1 VLGVTGLEWPI
12 AKIFSA
18 MFSRVLFLLM
28 LASNI
33 GLAAWLWLSP
43 SAAATV
49 PPVHDAGVAP
59 LVLLSERSD
68 LVSNAAELA
77 ERPYSAAELG
87 ALDCHRL
94 GPFPSQADMRRAMS
108 ALTPITERI
117 QFSETRSIKSRGWWV
132 YMPAFPT
139 RDLALRNARA
149 LAAKGV
155 RDYYVVTAGDQQN
168 TISLG
173 LFRERS
179 NAENRRADLIGMGFD
194 AAMRERTDE
203 APEYW
208 LEYAVAPEQSFNW
221 KDRVPDANGITG
233 TPTACS

>member
-1 VLGVTGLEWPI
+1 
-12 AKIFSA
+12 
-18 MFSRVLFLLM
+18 MFTRLLFLLM
-28 LASNI
+28 FAANI

-43 SAAATV
+43 QAVAHT
-49 PPVHDAGVAP
+49 PPSHDAGVAQ
-59 LVLLSERSD
+59 LILLSERSD
-68 LVSNAAELA
+68 DVGNAAELA
-77 ERPYSAAELG
+77 DRPLSMAELG
-87 ALDCHRL
+87 ALTCTRI

-117 QFSETRSIKSRGWWV
+117 QFSETRAVKSRGWWV
-132 YMPAFPT
+132 YMPAFDT

-149 LAAKGV
+149 LAAKGI

-173 LFRERS
+173 LFRERG
-179 NAENRRADLIGMGFD
+179 NAENRRAELIGMGFD

-208 LEYAVAPEQSFNW
+208 LEYAIAPERAFNW
-221 KDRVPDANGITG
+221 KDRVPDASGIDG
-233 TPTACS
+233 TPTPCS